1 MAEQMN
7 KKLVLENG
15 VVFEGFGF
23 GADRDT
29 IAQLVFNTSMVGY
42 QEIVS
47 ESNYFEQLVALTYPI
62 IGSYGVNDED
72 DESKNPCIG
81 GLIVRDYNDIPSN
94 FRYTKTLSEAME
106 EDGIPGIYGIDT
118 RELTRMVRD
127 HGHLRAMITG
137 IATSTEDALAQIRA
151 WSPSAEPV
159 SRVSCPKRWYSR
171 TPNHRYNVVAVD
183 CGIRLSIV
191 KDLNKL
197 GCNVTVVPYNTPA
210 EKIMALQ
217 PDGLFLSNGVA
228 VDCGIRLSIVKDLN
242 KLGCNVTVVPYNTPA
257 EKIMALQPDGLFL
270 SNGPGAPE
278 QVPCVVSLIRALQG
292 KLPILGVDLGHE
304 LICLANGAQVRKMQ
318 TGHHGSNHPI
328 RCVDTGRIEFAEQS
342 HNYCLDASS
351 IEQTGLRI
359 THFNVLDGTPEAVES
374 TLYPTFSTQFYLNAN
389 HEIYGRFIEKMEG
402 RKTNV

>member
-23 GADRDT
+23 GSDRDT

-137 IATSTEDALAQIRA
+137 IATPTEDALAQIRS

-171 TPNHRYNVVAVD
+171 TPNHRYNV
-183 CGIRLSIV
+183 
-191 KDLNKL
+191 
-197 GCNVTVVPYNTPA
+197 
-210 EKIMALQ
+210 
-217 PDGLFLSNGVA
+217 VA

-402 RKTNV
+402 RKTNA

>member
-1 MAEQMN
+1 MAEQIN

-15 VVFEGFGF
+15 TVFEGFGF
-23 GADRDT
+23 GADRD
-29 IAQLVFNTSMVGY
+29 AVAELVFNTSMVGY

-47 ESNYFEQLVALTYPI
+47 GSNYFEQLVVLTYPI

-106 EDGIPGIYGIDT
+106 EDGIPGIYGLDT
-118 RELTRMVRD
+118 RELTRMIRD
-127 HGHLRAMITG
+127 HGHLRAMITNL
-137 IATSTEDALAQIRA
+137 STPTQDALEAIRA
-151 WSPSAEPV
+151 WTPCDAPAA
-159 SRVSCPKRWYSR
+159 RVSCAKRWYSR

-197 GCNVTVVPYNTPA
+197 GCNVTVVPCDTSA

-217 PDGLFLSNGVA
+217 PDGLF
-228 VDCGIRLSIVKDLN
+228 I
-242 KLGCNVTVVPYNTPA
+242 
-257 EKIMALQPDGLFL
+257 

-278 QVPCVVSLIRALQG
+278 QLPSVIALIRTLQG

-304 LICLANGAQVRKMQ
+304 LICVANGAAVSKMPV
-318 TGHHGSNHPI
+318 GHHGSNHPI
-328 RCVDTGRIEFAEQS
+328 RCVDTGRVEFAEQS

-351 IEQTGLRI
+351 VEGTGLRI
-359 THFNVLDGTPEAVES
+359 THFDVLDGTPEAVES
-374 TLYPTFSTQFYLNAN
+374 TLYPTFSTQYYLNTN
-389 HEIYGRFIEKMEG
+389 HKIYGRFIDVMEG
-402 RKTNV
+402 RKTNA